1 MLATEELMAAS
12 AAARRERIAAAL
24 ARDPR
29 IRFARLIGG
38 GADPDTSVLE
48 RPCAAIYLDP
58 GADAESAGREV
69 AAMLAQLPG
78 AAGLDVVVLNTM
90 DMEAA
95 GRLVQTSELLLDRA
109 GPERDEFESRA
120 TGAYFDFRESEA
132 LVLRERAE
140 RPYGEVLA
148 IKLGQLDVQ
157 ISRLKSLAGLDAA
170 GYMSDWKAAYIV
182 ERTLEV
188 AIGLCIGIVQHTVA
202 ERALGKAATYR
213 EHFAVARDAGL
224 LEPELAAAM
233 MRLCGLRNR
242 LAHEG
247 PNLDPVLVVSALT
260 GSVADLE
267 RFRDAAAGW

>member
-1 MLATEELMAAS
+1 MLANEEFMAAS

-29 IRFARLIGG
+29 IRFARLAGVDG
-38 GADPDTSVLE
+38 EPEAEALA
-48 RPCAAIYLDP
+48 RPCVALYVDP
-58 GADAESAGREV
+58 GADADSAGREV

-109 GPERDEFESRA
+109 GAGRDEFESRV

-140 RPYGEVLA
+140 RPHGEVLA

-157 ISRLKSLAGLDAA
+157 ISRLKELAGLDAA
-170 GYMSDWKAAYIV
+170 GYMSDWKAAYAV

-188 AIGLCIGIVQHTVA
+188 AIGLCIGLLQHTVA
-202 ERALGKAATYR
+202 RRALGQAATYR
-213 EHFAVARDAGL
+213 EHFAVVRDAGL
-224 LEPELAAAM
+224 LEPDLAAAL

-247 PNLDPVLVVSALT
+247 PNLDPAIVVSALT
-260 GSVADLE
+260 SSVAEME
-267 RFRDAAAGW
+267 RFRNAAAGW